1 MQDTIQG
8 DARIL
13 ESLEALCHNGGDVRH
28 STDTFGNQFHWFDLD
43 TPRLLT
49 NAADALRSAK
59 ARLCMI
65 SAYNRR
71 LLVEPMQKITYHFER
86 DGVVINLTVTING
99 EWPTVPSITPQFAN
113 ADWHEREMMELYDI
127 NVANQPNPR
136 RLFLD
141 EEMDAGPLKDLVPL
155 SVMMNGA
162 SSSDLWERI
171 LSDKG
176 KKS

>member
-13 ESLEALCHNGGDVRH
+13 KSLEVLCHNGGTVRH
-28 STDTFGNQFHWFDLD
+28 SADTFGNNFHWFKLD
-43 TPRLLT
+43 NPRLLV
-49 NAADALRSAK
+49 NAAEALRGVR

-65 SAYNRR
+65 SAYNSRQ
-71 LLVEPMQKITYHFER
+71 LGDPMQEVCYHFEF
-86 DGVVINLTVTING
+86 GGTVVNLTVTLNG
-99 EWPTVPSITPQFAN
+99 EWPSVPSITTQFTN
-113 ADWHEREMMELYDI
+113 ADWHEREMMELYGI
-127 NVANQPNPR
+127 KVANQPNPR

-141 EEMDAGPLKDLVPL
+141 EEMDTGLLKDFVPL